1 MTKKCAIHLKGGTI
15 LNTTYN
21 QWDVED
27 IISAYHAGAIGD
39 CCYFN
44 ALLRWQDIAAIEWID

>member
-1 MTKKCAIHLKGGTI
+1 MTKKCAIHLKSGTI

-21 QWDVED
+21 QTDAD
-27 IISAYHAGAIGD
+27 YIASAFHSGPIGD
-39 CCYFN
+39 CYYFN